1 MPSINR
7 AHVRRHA
14 RFYGAALL
22 GSLAW
27 LVLDR
32 LHLPLRLP
40 VAGLVFF
47 GAYLAST
54 AAMLRRITPDYIR
67 RRAAWQDEG
76 IALIVL
82 LTLLAIASS
91 LGGLFSLLNEPGRPD
106 VLHLAV
112 SLLAV
117 PLGWTTLHAI
127 MAFHY
132 AHLFYARPSASAAA
146 DAGGLDFPH
155 TREPGAWDF
164 LYYAFVVGM
173 TAQVSDVQV
182 TSTPMRIVTLLH
194 GVVSFFFNT
203 VILALA
209 VNVALGSVH

>member
-1 MPSINR
+1 
-7 AHVRRHA
+7 
-14 RFYGAALL
+14 
-22 GSLAW
+22 
-27 LVLDR
+27 
-32 LHLPLRLP
+32 
-40 VAGLVFF
+40 VFF

-54 AAMLRRITPDYIR
+54 AMMLRQITPAYIR
-67 RRAAWQDEG
+67 RRAAWEDEG

-82 LTLLAIASS
+82 LTLLAIALG
-91 LGGLFSLLNEPGRPD
+91 LGGIFSLLRAPGRPD
-106 VLHLAV
+106 ALHLAV
-112 SLLAV
+112 SLLTV
-117 PLGWTTLHAI
+117 PLGWTTLHVI

-132 AHLFYARPSASAAA
+132 AHLFYARHPQGIAAE
-146 DAGGLDFPH
+146 AGGLEFPH

-182 TSTPMRIVTLLH
+182 TSTPMRTVTLLH

-209 VNVALGSVH
+209 VNVTLGAFD